1 MEVFLITDREII
13 ESYIP
18 VAKFIASMCG
28 PSCEVAVH
36 YLAEIDHSIIAIEN
50 GYLTGRKVGDT
61 LMDFDLHHIFDP
73 NRLRQPFITNYT
85 SKRSVGNRIFRFSTF
100 YIHNA
105 KGEVIGLL
113 NVNLDISNLLVMQ
126 DIISKELLMGSA
138 SSLPSETLA
147 PQALVISTD
156 SLIDSTLEKAMKR
169 YGYTDVQ
176 TLEKADK
183 LKIISYLRE
192 HNTFVLKGAVSIV
205 AKKLGISE
213 PTVYRYLQQL
223 RTSAAEKGQA

>member
-1 MEVFLITDREII
+1 
-13 ESYIP
+13 
-18 VAKFIASMCG
+18 MCG

-61 LMDFDLHHIFDP
+61 LMDFDLHHIFEPD
-73 NRLRQPFITNYT
+73 RLRQPFITNYT
-85 SKRSVGNRIFRFSTF
+85 SKRSVGNWIFRFSTF

-105 KGEVIGLL
+105 KGEIIGLL
-113 NVNLDISNLLVMQ
+113 NANVDISDLLTMQ
-126 DIISKELLMGSA
+126 KILSKELLMGET
-138 SSLPSETLA
+138 SSLPSEMLT
-147 PQALVISTD
+147 PQALVVSTD
-156 SLIDSTLEKAMKR
+156 SLLDSTLEGAMKR
-169 YGYTDVQ
+169 YGFTDVQ

-183 LKIISYLRE
+183 LKIISYLCE

-223 RTSAAEKGQA
+223 RAGAAEKGQA

>member
-1 MEVFLITDREII
+1 
-13 ESYIP
+13 
-18 VAKFIASMCG
+18 MCG

-61 LMDFDLHHIFDP
+61 LMDFDLHHIFEPD
-73 NRLRQPFITNYT
+73 RLRQPFITNYT

-105 KGEVIGLL
+105 KGEIIGLL
-113 NVNLDISNLLVMQ
+113 NANVDISDLLTMQ
-126 DIISKELLMGSA
+126 KILSKELLMGET
-138 SSLPSETLA
+138 SSLPSEMLT
-147 PQALVISTD
+147 PQALVVSTD
-156 SLIDSTLEKAMKR
+156 SLLDSTLEGAMKR
-169 YGYTDVQ
+169 YGFTDVQ

-183 LKIISYLRE
+183 LKIISYLCE

-223 RTSAAEKGQA
+223 RAGAAEKGQA

>member
-1 MEVFLITDREII
+1 
-13 ESYIP
+13 
-18 VAKFIASMCG
+18 MCG

-61 LMDFDLHHIFDP
+61 LMDFDLHHIFEPD
-73 NRLRQPFITNYT
+73 RLRQPFITNYT

-105 KGEVIGLL
+105 KGEIIGLL
-113 NVNLDISNLLVMQ
+113 NANVDISDLLTMQ
-126 DIISKELLMGSA
+126 KILSKELLMGET
-138 SSLPSETLA
+138 SSLPSEMLT
-147 PQALVISTD
+147 PQALVVSTD
-156 SLIDSTLEKAMKR
+156 SLLDSTLEGAMKR
-169 YGYTDVQ
+169 YGFTDVQ

-183 LKIISYLRE
+183 LKIISYLCE

-205 AKKLGISE
+205 AKKFGISE

-223 RTSAAEKGQA
+223 RAGAAEKGQA

>member
-1 MEVFLITDREII
+1 
-13 ESYIP
+13 
-18 VAKFIASMCG
+18 MCG

-61 LMDFDLHHIFDP
+61 LMDFDLHHIFEPD
-73 NRLRQPFITNYT
+73 RLRQPFITNYT

-105 KGEVIGLL
+105 KGEIVGLL
-113 NVNLDISNLLVMQ
+113 NANVDISDLLTMQ
-126 DIISKELLMGSA
+126 KILSKELLMGET
-138 SSLPSETLA
+138 SSLPSEMLT
-147 PQALVISTD
+147 PQALVVSTD
-156 SLIDSTLEKAMKR
+156 SLLDSTLEGAMKR
-169 YGYTDVQ
+169 YGFTDVQ

-183 LKIISYLRE
+183 LKIISYLCE

-223 RTSAAEKGQA
+223 RAGAAERGQA

>member
-1 MEVFLITDREII
+1 
-13 ESYIP
+13 
-18 VAKFIASMCG
+18 MCG

-61 LMDFDLHHIFDP
+61 LMDFDLHHIFEPD
-73 NRLRQPFITNYT
+73 RLRQPFITNYT

-105 KGEVIGLL
+105 KGEIVGLL
-113 NVNLDISNLLVMQ
+113 NANVDISDLLTMQ
-126 DIISKELLMGSA
+126 KILSRELLMGET
-138 SSLPSETLA
+138 SSLPSEMLT
-147 PQALVISTD
+147 PQALVVSTD
-156 SLIDSTLEKAMKR
+156 SLLDSTLEGAMKR
-169 YGYTDVQ
+169 YGFTDVQ

-183 LKIISYLRE
+183 LKIISYLCE

-205 AKKLGISE
+205 AKKFGISE

-223 RTSAAEKGQA
+223 RAGAAEKGQA

>member
-1 MEVFLITDREII
+1 
-13 ESYIP
+13 
-18 VAKFIASMCG
+18 MCG

-61 LMDFDLHHIFDP
+61 LMDFDLHHIFEPD
-73 NRLRQPFITNYT
+73 RLRQPFITNYT

-105 KGEVIGLL
+105 KGEIVGLL
-113 NVNLDISNLLVMQ
+113 NANVDISDLLTMQ
-126 DIISKELLMGSA
+126 KILSKELLMGET
-138 SSLPSETLA
+138 SSLPSEMLT
-147 PQALVISTD
+147 PQALVVSTD
-156 SLIDSTLEKAMKR
+156 SLLDSTLEGAMKR
-169 YGYTDVQ
+169 YGFTDVQ

-183 LKIISYLRE
+183 LKIISYLCE

-205 AKKLGISE
+205 AKKFGISE

-223 RTSAAEKGQA
+223 RAGAAEKGQA

>member
-1 MEVFLITDREII
+1 
-13 ESYIP
+13 
-18 VAKFIASMCG
+18 MCG

-61 LMDFDLHHIFDP
+61 LMDFDLHHIFEPD
-73 NRLRQPFITNYT
+73 RLRQPFITNYT
-85 SKRSVGNRIFRFSTF
+85 SKRSVDNRIFRFSTF

-105 KGEVIGLL
+105 KGEIVGLL
-113 NVNLDISNLLVMQ
+113 NANVDISDLLTMQ
-126 DIISKELLMGSA
+126 KILSKELLMGET
-138 SSLPSETLA
+138 SSLPSEMLT
-147 PQALVISTD
+147 PQALVVSTD
-156 SLIDSTLEKAMKR
+156 SLLDSTLEGAMKR
-169 YGYTDVQ
+169 YGFTDVQ

-183 LKIISYLRE
+183 LKIISYLCE

-223 RTSAAEKGQA
+223 RAGAAEKGQA

>member
-1 MEVFLITDREII
+1 
-13 ESYIP
+13 
-18 VAKFIASMCG
+18 MCG

-61 LMDFDLHHIFDP
+61 LMDFGLHHIFEPD
-73 NRLRQPFITNYT
+73 RLRQPFITNYT

-105 KGEVIGLL
+105 KGEIIGLL
-113 NVNLDISNLLVMQ
+113 NANVDISDLLTMQ
-126 DIISKELLMGSA
+126 KILSKELLMGET
-138 SSLPSETLA
+138 SSLPSEMLT
-147 PQALVISTD
+147 PQALVVSTD
-156 SLIDSTLEKAMKR
+156 SLLDSTLEGAMKR
-169 YGYTDVQ
+169 YGFTDVQ

-183 LKIISYLRE
+183 LKIISYLCE

-223 RTSAAEKGQA
+223 RAGAAEKGQA

>member
-1 MEVFLITDREII
+1 
-13 ESYIP
+13 
-18 VAKFIASMCG
+18 MCG

-61 LMDFDLHHIFDP
+61 LMDFDLHHIFEPD
-73 NRLRQPFITNYT
+73 RLRQPFITNYT

-100 YIHNA
+100 YIHNT
-105 KGEVIGLL
+105 KGEIIGLL
-113 NVNLDISNLLVMQ
+113 NANVDISDLLTMQ
-126 DIISKELLMGSA
+126 KILSKELLMGET
-138 SSLPSETLA
+138 SSLPSEMLT
-147 PQALVISTD
+147 PQALVVSTD
-156 SLIDSTLEKAMKR
+156 SLLDSTLEGAMKR
-169 YGYTDVQ
+169 YGFTDVQ

-183 LKIISYLRE
+183 LKIISYLCE

-223 RTSAAEKGQA
+223 RAGAAEKGQA

>member
-1 MEVFLITDREII
+1 
-13 ESYIP
+13 
-18 VAKFIASMCG
+18 MCG

-61 LMDFDLHHIFDP
+61 LMDFDLHHIFEPD
-73 NRLRQPFITNYT
+73 RLRQPFITNYT

-105 KGEVIGLL
+105 KGEIVGLL
-113 NVNLDISNLLVMQ
+113 NANVDISDLLTMQ
-126 DIISKELLMGSA
+126 KILSKELLMGET
-138 SSLPSETLA
+138 SSLPSEMLT
-147 PQALVISTD
+147 PQALVVSTD
-156 SLIDSTLEKAMKR
+156 SLLDSTLEGAMKR
-169 YGYTDVQ
+169 YGFTDVQ

-183 LKIISYLRE
+183 LKIISYLCE

-223 RTSAAEKGQA
+223 RAGAAEKGQA

>member
-1 MEVFLITDREII
+1 
-13 ESYIP
+13 
-18 VAKFIASMCG
+18 MCG

-61 LMDFDLHHIFDP
+61 LMDFDLHHIFEPD
-73 NRLRQPFITNYT
+73 RLRQPFITNYT

-105 KGEVIGLL
+105 KGEIIGLL
-113 NVNLDISNLLVMQ
+113 NANVDISDLLTMQ
-126 DIISKELLMGSA
+126 KILSKELLMGET
-138 SSLPSETLA
+138 SSLPSEMLT
-147 PQALVISTD
+147 PQALVVSTD
-156 SLIDSTLEKAMKR
+156 SLLDSTLEGAMKR
-169 YGYTDVQ
+169 YGFTDVQ

-183 LKIISYLRE
+183 LKIISYLCE

-205 AKKLGISE
+205 AKKLGTSE

-223 RTSAAEKGQA
+223 RAGAAEKGQA

>member
-1 MEVFLITDREII
+1 
-13 ESYIP
+13 
-18 VAKFIASMCG
+18 MCG

-61 LMDFDLHHIFDP
+61 LMDFDLHHIFEPD
-73 NRLRQPFITNYT
+73 RLRQPFITNDT

-105 KGEVIGLL
+105 KGEIIGLL
-113 NVNLDISNLLVMQ
+113 NANVDISDLLTMQ
-126 DIISKELLMGSA
+126 KILSKELLMGET
-138 SSLPSETLA
+138 SSLPSEMLT
-147 PQALVISTD
+147 PQALVVSTD
-156 SLIDSTLEKAMKR
+156 SLLDSTLEGAMKR
-169 YGYTDVQ
+169 YGFTDVQ

-183 LKIISYLRE
+183 LKIISYLCE

-223 RTSAAEKGQA
+223 RAGAAEKGQA

>member
-1 MEVFLITDREII
+1 
-13 ESYIP
+13 
-18 VAKFIASMCG
+18 MCG

-61 LMDFDLHHIFDP
+61 LMDFDLHHIFEPD
-73 NRLRQPFITNYT
+73 RLRQPFITNYT

-105 KGEVIGLL
+105 KGEIIGLL
-113 NVNLDISNLLVMQ
+113 NANVDISDLLTMQ
-126 DIISKELLMGSA
+126 KILSKELLMGET
-138 SSLPSETLA
+138 SSLPSEMLT
-147 PQALVISTD
+147 PQALVVSTD
-156 SLIDSTLEKAMKR
+156 SLLDSTLEGAMKR
-169 YGYTDVQ
+169 YGFTDVQ

-183 LKIISYLRE
+183 LKIVSYLCE

-223 RTSAAEKGQA
+223 RAGAAEKGQA

>member
-1 MEVFLITDREII
+1 
-13 ESYIP
+13 
-18 VAKFIASMCG
+18 MCG

-61 LMDFDLHHIFDP
+61 LMDFDLHHIFEPD
-73 NRLRQPFITNYT
+73 RLRQPFITNYT

-105 KGEVIGLL
+105 KGEIIGLL
-113 NVNLDISNLLVMQ
+113 NANVDISDLLTMQ
-126 DIISKELLMGSA
+126 KILSKELLMGET
-138 SSLPSETLA
+138 SSLPSEMLT
-147 PQALVISTD
+147 PQALVVSTD
-156 SLIDSTLEKAMKR
+156 SLLDSTLEGAMKR
-169 YGYTDVQ
+169 YGFTDVQ

-183 LKIISYLRE
+183 LKIISYLCE

-223 RTSAAEKGQA
+223 RAGAAERGQA